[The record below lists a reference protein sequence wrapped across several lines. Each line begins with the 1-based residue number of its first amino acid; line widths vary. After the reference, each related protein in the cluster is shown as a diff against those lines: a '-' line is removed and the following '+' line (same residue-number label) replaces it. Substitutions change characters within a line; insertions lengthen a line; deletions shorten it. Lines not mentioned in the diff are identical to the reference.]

1 MRGIPMKCNKGFCW
15 QTPSVAFVLV
25 GALGGFGL
33 NVEAAGPEPAG
44 WYAGDMHVHRSCG
57 SSPVTVSSIY
67 NTMVSQD
74 LSVIS
79 LLADMGNGEVQNP
92 TTDLPLVNGKDAS
105 VSTAG
110 RIVHWDAEWHWDA
123 IYTQY
128 PHQALGGHIV
138 ALGLTNAYQIWNE
151 MTYPIFN
158 WAHQQGGI
166 AGFAHF
172 EYLSEYQDAGGF
184 PLTLTC
190 CTPIEYPVE
199 VALGACDFISEDA
212 LNVPGQ
218 DYCIL
223 AYYRLLNCGFR
234 PGLAAGSDYP
244 CGPAIGPILTYSQV
258 AAGQL
263 TYSNWIHAIP
273 AGRTVVSLNGRNEFV
288 SLVVNG
294 SATPG
299 DEIQL
304 SGAGSVPVT
313 VTWTANQN
321 LSGTVELVCNGQV
334 VLSQQASVTASTP
347 VTLSTNVYF
356 SKSGWLCARRMNSSG
371 HVVHTAAVF
380 VTVNGAP
387 VRSSAADA
395 QFYVQWI
402 EKLLTNTSP
411 GGVWNSYF
419 PTELAAAQ
427 VRYQAALSIFQQIV
441 TDAGGFQPPPAV
453 PLGNSTT
460 GVSTD
465 FLYGNG
471 AWINAGRFQAVSNTA
486 VSTVYA
492 QVGTIGGHYKCA
504 IYADAGGSPSAF
516 LRGTAEVTNPVGG
529 WQAFPLT
536 TSFTL
541 TNSTYY
547 WLAIWSDDANAAVY
561 YSDSS
566 GTLRWGQYNYGTWP
580 NPITTTGGGNL
591 DYCIYAAGSGAPAP
605 TLTSIAVT
613 PANPTLVTGTSQ
625 PFTATGTY
633 SDGSTLDITS
643 QASWSSSLKSVA
655 TIASGGLATA
665 VSVGTTTIAAS
676 LAGVTGSTTLTA
688 QTAPLAIITTS
699 VLGGTVNIAYSATLA
714 ASGGTLPYSWAIGSG
729 SLPPG
734 LSLNSSSGA
743 ITGTPTVAGA
753 YTFTVRVYDSS
764 TTVQTAARQFNLTIA
779 ALPAVASIWLSTTVP
794 GTVDGGPDSAVELGV
809 KFRSEVAGKIT
820 GIRFYKA
827 TANTGAHVGNLWSS
841 TGTLLGSVTFSNE
854 TASGWQQMLLAT
866 PVAITSNTVYV
877 ASYHANSG
885 HYSEDDNY
893 FLSNGADNPPL
904 HALTNGVSGGNGVYA
919 YGASSVFPNQTWS
932 SANYW
937 VDVAFQA
944 TVAPTLTSIAVTPA
958 NPRIVAGG
966 TQQFKATG
974 TYSDGSTQDVTSQA
988 TWSST
993 TTTVA
998 TIGTGGLA
1006 SAVSAGSTTISAKL
1020 AGVTGSTTLTVQTP
1034 PTLTSIAVTPATPT
1048 IVAGGT
1054 QQFAATGTYSDGST
1068 QNVTTQATWSSRT
1081 TTVATISP
1089 SGLATA
1095 LSAGSTTISATL
1107 TGVTGS
1113 TTFTV
1118 QTPPTL
1124 NSIAV
1129 TPANPTI
1136 VAGGTQ
1142 QFAATGSYSDGS
1154 TQNVTSQATWSSST
1168 TTVATING
1176 SAMATAVSA
1185 GTTTISAALS
1195 GVMGS
1200 TTLTVQ
1206 AVPLAIT
1213 AASLPTGTVSVAYS
1227 ATLTASG
1234 GTLPYTWLVSS
1245 GGLPA
1250 GLTLNSSSGAITGTP
1265 TTAGA
1270 LSFTAKV
1277 TDAGSPVQ
1285 TATKALSITMG
1296 PVPTAVSIWQST
1308 TVPGVAD
1315 SGPDS
1320 AVELGV
1326 KFRSDVAGKI
1336 NGIRFYKAIANTG
1349 THVGN
1354 LWSSA
1359 GTKLATATF
1368 SGETASGWQ
1377 QVSFTTPVAITSNTV
1392 YVASYHASNGHY
1404 SEDDNYFASL
1414 GVDNAPLHALA
1425 NGVSGGDGVYR
1436 YGTSSAFP
1444 NSTWSAANYW
1454 VDVMFAPGQ

>member
-1 MRGIPMKCNKGFCW
+1 MKCNKRCFW
-15 QTPSVAFVLV
+15 QTSSLAFLVLA
-25 GALGGFGL
+25 ALGGFGL
-33 NVEAAGPEPAG
+33 KVQAAGPEPAG

-57 SSPVTVSSIY
+57 TSPEAVSSIY

-79 LLADMGNGEVQNP
+79 LLADMGNGEVQNA

-128 PHQALGGHIV
+128 SHQALGGHIV

-158 WAHQQGGI
+158 WARQQGGI

-184 PLTLTC
+184 PLNLTC

-258 AAGQL
+258 AGGQL

-288 SLVVNG
+288 NLLVN
-294 SATPG
+294 SNATPG
-299 DEIQL
+299 AEIQL

-313 VTWTANQN
+313 VTWTANQD

-334 VLSQQASVTASTP
+334 VLSQPASVIASTP

-356 SKSGWLCARRMNSSG
+356 SKSGWLCARRMSSSG

-387 VRSSAADA
+387 VRASAADA

-427 VRYQAALSIFQQIV
+427 ARYQAALSIFQQIV

-453 PLGNSTT
+453 PIGNSTT

-465 FLYGNG
+465 SLYGNG
-471 AWINAGRFQAVSNTA
+471 PWINAGRFQAVSNTA

-492 QVGTIGGHYKCA
+492 QVGTVAGHYKCA

-516 LRGTAEVTNPVGG
+516 LRGTAELSNPTDG

-536 TSFTL
+536 SSFTL
-541 TNSTYY
+541 TNGTYY
-547 WLAIWSDDANAAVY
+547 WLAIWSDDANAGVY

-580 NPITTTGGGNL
+580 NPITTTGGGDL
-591 DYCIYAAGSGAPAP
+591 DYCIYAAGSAGQAPA
-605 TLTSIAVT
+605 LTSISVT
-613 PANPTLVTGTSQ
+613 PANPTLITGTSQ

-633 SDGSTLDITS
+633 SDGSTASITS
-643 QASWSSSLKSVA
+643 QAAWSSTLTSVA
-655 TIASGGLATA
+655 TIVAGGLATA
-665 VSVGTTTIAAS
+665 VSAGTTTISAS

-688 QTAPLAIITTS
+688 QTAPLALITTS
-699 VLGGTVNIAYSATLA
+699 VPGGTVNMAYSATLT
-714 ASGGTLPYSWAIGSG
+714 ASGGTLPYAWAIDSG

-734 LSLNSSSGA
+734 LSLNTASGA
-743 ITGTPTVAGA
+743 IAGTPTVTGTN
-753 YTFTVRVYDSS
+753 TFTVRVYDSGTS
-764 TTVQTAARQFNLTIA
+764 VQTAARQFSLTIA
-779 ALPAVASIWLSTTVP
+779 ALPAVATIWP
-794 GTVDGGPDSAVELGV
+794 GTATPATADSGPDSAAELGV
-809 KFRSEVAGKIT
+809 KFKSDFAGKIT

-841 TGTLLGSVTFSNE
+841 TGTLLGSTTFSNE
-854 TASGWQQMLLAT
+854 TASGWQQMLLAS

-877 ASYHANSG
+877 ASYHAISG

-893 FLSNGADNPPL
+893 FATVGVDNPPL
-904 HALTNGVSGGNGVYA
+904 HALANGVSGGDGVYA

-937 VDVAFQA
+937 VDVVFQA
-944 TVAPTLTSIAVTPA
+944 VVAPTLVSLVVTPA
-958 NPRIVAGG
+958 NPTNLVG
-966 TQQFKATG
+966 T
-974 TYSDGSTQDVTSQA
+974 
-988 TWSST
+988 
-993 TTTVA
+993 
-998 TIGTGGLA
+998 
-1006 SAVSAGSTTISAKL
+1006 
-1020 AGVTGSTTLTVQTP
+1020 
-1034 PTLTSIAVTPATPT
+1034 
-1048 IVAGGT
+1048 T

-1068 QNVTTQATWSSRT
+1068 QNLTSQAAWASSK
-1081 TTVATISP
+1081 TTVATINA

-1095 LSAGSTTISATL
+1095 VSAGTATISARL
-1107 TGVTGS
+1107 AGVTNS
-1113 TTFTV
+1113 ITFTV
-1118 QTPPTL
+1118 KAPPPLT
-1124 NSIAV
+1124 SIAV
-1129 TPANPTI
+1129 TPANLTNL
-1136 VAGGTQ
+1136 VGATQ
-1142 QFAATGSYSDGS
+1142 QFTATGTYSDGS
-1154 TQNVTSQATWSSST
+1154 TQNVTSQATWSSLKATVATINASGLATAVSAGST
-1168 TTVATING
+1168 TISAAMAGVTNGTTFTVKAPPTLTSIVVTPANPTNLVGATQQFTATGTYSDGSTQNVTSQVTWSSSKTAVATING
-1176 SAMATAVSA
+1176 SALATAVSA
-1185 GTTTISAALS
+1185 GTATISAALS
-1195 GVMGS
+1195 GVTGS

-1206 AVPLAIT
+1206 AVLLAIT
-1213 AASLPTGTVSVAYS
+1213 TASLPTGTVSVEYS
-1227 ATLTASG
+1227 APLTASG
-1234 GTLPYTWLVSS
+1234 GTLPYTWSLAS

-1250 GLTLNSSSGAITGTP
+1250 GLTLNASSGAITGTP

-1270 LSFTAKV
+1270 SNFTAKV

-1285 TATKALSITMG
+1285 TATKALSVTVAS
-1296 PVPTAVSIWQST
+1296 VPTVVSIWSGT
-1308 TVPGVAD
+1308 AVPGVAD

-1326 KFRSDVAGKI
+1326 KFQSDVAGKI
-1336 NGIRFYKAIANTG
+1336 TGIRFYKATANTG

-1377 QVSFTTPVAITSNTV
+1377 QVSFATPVAITSNTV
-1392 YVASYHASNGHY
+1392 YVASYHCTIGHY
-1404 SEDDNYFASL
+1404 CEDDNYFASK
-1414 GVDNAPLHALA
+1414 GVDNPPLHALA
-1425 NGVSGGDGVYR
+1425 NGVSGGDGVYL

-1444 NSTWSAANYW
+1444 NSTYNSANYW
-1454 VDVMFAPGQ
+1454 VDVVFTTP